1 MKKQRER
8 TMQLP
13 SDVNRTGRNLGQE
26 ELDILKRV
34 IDSGTLNCTK
44 GTVVKKFENKFAQK
58 YGVKFC
64 RTTTSGTASIH
75 TAISSINPEPGDEII
90 TSPITDMGALTPIIY
105 QTAIPIFADVDPLT
119 YNVTAETIAPKITRR
134 TKAIVVTHLFG
145 NPCDMDLIMDL
156 AYQHS
161 LPVIEDACQA
171 YLSEYKGKLVGTIGD
186 IGCFSLQQG
195 KHMTTGEGGIVISN
209 NGMYT
214 RRMGL
219 FINKGWGYGDP
230 KPDHYFLAPNY
241 RMTELQGAVALA
253 QLDKLERIVQNRIR
267 AARMLSDLIAHVP
280 GVGTPKVTPGGN
292 HVYWRYPLRIDDEV
306 IRDGVDRFAAELKKK
321 EIFSAPRY
329 IQKPAFMCQIFR
341 EKRTFGNSHFPF
353 EGECRKNDPPVIYE
367 PKDFPGTYDALS
379 HVVVLPWNESYTK
392 EHIDYIAENIRRVAK
407 KLKR

>member
-1 MKKQRER
+1 MK
-8 TMQLP
+8 LP
-13 SDVNRTGRNLGQE
+13 SDVNCTGRNLGQE
-26 ELDILKRV
+26 ELDILKKV

-44 GTVVKKFENKFAQK
+44 GTVVRKFENKFAQK
-58 YGVKFC
+58 YGVEFC

-75 TAISSINPEPGDEII
+75 TAVAAINPDPGDEII
-90 TSPITDMGALTPIIY
+90 TTPITDMGALTPIIY

-119 YNVTAETIAPKITRR
+119 YNVTAEKIAPKITRR

-145 NPCDMDLIMDL
+145 NPCDMDPIMDL
-156 AYQHS
+156 AHQHN

-219 FINKGWGYGDP
+219 FINKAWGYGDA

-253 QLDKLERIVQNRIR
+253 QLDKLEGVVKNRIR
-267 AARMLSDLIAHVP
+267 TARMLSDLISDVS
-280 GVGTPKVTPGGN
+280 GVRTPKVTPGGN
-292 HVYWRYPLRIDDEV
+292 HVYWKYPLRIDDE
-306 IRDGVDRFAAELKKK
+306 IMRGGVDRFAAELEEKK
-321 EIFSAPRY
+321 IFSAPRY
-329 IQKPAFMCQIFR
+329 IQKPAFMCQVLR
-341 EKRTFGNSHFPF
+341 EKNTFGNSHFPF
-353 EGECRKNDPPVIYE
+353 EGECRKDDPPVIYE
-367 PKDFPGTYDALS
+367 PKDFPGTYNALS
-379 HVVVLPWNESYTK
+379 HVVVLPWNESYTE
-392 EHIDYIAENIRRVAK
+392 EHIDFIAENIRKVAK